1 MIVNKQEEVQNL
13 LTAAEH
19 LSEDYVTRKLLEILG
34 DIDKVDEVMEQ
45 KLVDE
50 TSRYRNELEEEETD
64 ETEPTE

>member
-1 MIVNKQEEVQNL
+1 MQNL

-50 TSRYRNELEEEETD
+50 TSRYRNEPEENETD
-64 ETEPTE
+64 ETEPAEQE